1 MLTEEVAKLQC
12 KKRKPE
18 SDQKIAHAKEAR
30 LVDGQVPFNSPS
42 VSSDNEPEGTIIV
55 TNSNLN
61 SPANDVETNPGPN
74 VDSATCMFTPCDEGS
89 QKFMCSITNL
99 PLAVK
104 HCLKPSKPLGKPS
117 KLIDILGD
125 GNCLFRAL
133 SYAVSGRQV
142 YHTQMRAQ
150 IINHMYHIENF
161 LLPHMNRSLHSYL
174 ANSHMTR
181 NGVWGTDIEIFS
193 VASLLST
200 DIFVYTQFGET
211 QKWLKFSRTMIG
223 GKKPANSCS
232 IYLNHSNRI
241 HYDVVQDV
249 SVTDLKHQFSQNS
262 KPDGICNY
270 DKEETIAK
278 KILKNTCYTEQRQ
291 TKCMFKENAAKPQSQ
306 KRKQITTYDNTS

>member
-1 MLTEEVAKLQC
+1 MGNSLEQYRIVIGMHCNYLKARESRECFKGRFWSCLVLLFYMEAIYLPVLKSLVHRFELMQINRLWLTQIYLY
-12 KKRKPE
+12 RFYIP
-18 SDQKIAHAKEAR
+18 DLIR
-30 LVDGQVPFNSPS
+30 L
-42 VSSDNEPEGTIIV
+42 
-55 TNSNLN
+55 
-61 SPANDVETNPGPN
+61 ANDVETNPGPN

-117 KLIDILGD
+117 KLIHILGD

-142 YHTQMRAQ
+142 YHTQMRVQ
-150 IINHMYHIENF
+150 IINHMYHIEHF
-161 LLPHMNRSLHSYL
+161 LLPHMNRSLNSYL

-193 VASLLST
+193 AASLLST

-211 QKWLKFSRTMIG
+211 HKWLKFSRTMID

-232 IYLNHSNRI
+232 IYLNHSMEF
-241 HYDVVQDV
+241 
-249 SVTDLKHQFSQNS
+249 T
-262 KPDGICNY
+262 
-270 DKEETIAK
+270 
-278 KILKNTCYTEQRQ
+278 
-291 TKCMFKENAAKPQSQ
+291 MM
-306 KRKQITTYDNTS
+306 

>member
-1 MLTEEVAKLQC
+1 MLTEEVAKPQC

-18 SDQKIAHAKEAR
+18 SDQKITHAKEAR

-104 HCLKPSKPLGKPS
+104 HCLKPSKLLGKPS
-117 KLIDILGD
+117 KLIHILGD

-150 IINHMYHIENF
+150 IINHMYHIEHF
-161 LLPHMNRSLHSYL
+161 LLPHTNRSLNSYL

-193 VASLLST
+193 AASLLST

-211 QKWLKFSRTMIG
+211 HKWLKFSRTMIG

-249 SVTDLKHQFSQNS
+249 CVTDLKHQFSQNS

-278 KILKNTCYTEQRQ
+278 KI
-291 TKCMFKENAAKPQSQ
+291 
-306 KRKQITTYDNTS
+306 